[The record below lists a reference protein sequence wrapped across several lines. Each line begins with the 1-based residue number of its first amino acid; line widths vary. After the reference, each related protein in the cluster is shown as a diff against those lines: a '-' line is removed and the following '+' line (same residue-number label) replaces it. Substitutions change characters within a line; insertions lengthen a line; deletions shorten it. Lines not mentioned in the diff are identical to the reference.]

1 MDDMATIEKVDEI
14 LDTLEAKMSV
24 IQKSMEELMD
34 VSVYTQLLSFSLQ

>member
-14 LDTLEAKMSV
+14 LDTLQAKMSV